1 MHQGKITLFAR
12 EGGDLN
18 STIALIQSTF
28 KQSMGSDVLLGE
40 GIPTVTRVVYL
51 DETEPP
57 PVNRS
62 EKPFATI
69 ISVSSAALALLLLLL
84 LWKRRDT
91 TTKDRG
97 LVVTATPGD
106 LAGSFHLG
114 HYHYT
119 IDGEKYLSTDCAP
132 CLDTARGLRAGHGL
146 AAINENKEM
155 DDFDLCLVTANSKDL
170 GGKCSAMNVVPC
182 KSAFCEHCKLEKS
195 GVNFV
200 PAFKY
205 SKSDGIQRESPF
217 ISI

>member
-1 MHQGKITLFAR
+1 MSS
-12 EGGDLN
+12 N
-18 STIALIQSTF
+18 
-28 KQSMGSDVLLGE
+28 VLLGE
-40 GIPTVTRVVYL
+40 DIPTVTRVIYL
-51 DETEPP
+51 GETEPP
-57 PVNRS
+57 PVDS
-62 EKPFATI
+62 SKKSFATI

-84 LWKRRDT
+84 LWKRRKT
-91 TTKDRG
+91 TTAAEERG
-97 LVVTATPGD
+97 LEAVAASGD
-106 LAGSFHLG
+106 REGSFHLG

-119 IDGEKYLSTDCAP
+119 GDGEKYLSTNCSF
-132 CLDTARGLRAGHGL
+132 CLDTAKSLRAGYGL

-182 KSAFCEHCKLEKS
+182 KSAFCEHCKLESS

-205 SKSDGIQRESPF
+205 KKGHSSTIQRERPY